1 MVSVG
6 FMPGFKKREI
16 KRQLRKLIP
25 IVSLGDFMAIEE
37 IANAGHLR
45 HLPPS
50 IAAWQAITSRIRHAH
65 TDYDN
70 LLEEG
75 YDAESARHF
84 VLDEMNEILTEWGC
98 SRQISDLDE

>member
-1 MVSVG
+1 
-6 FMPGFKKREI
+6 MPGFKKREI
-16 KRQLRKLIP
+16 KRHLRELVP
-25 IVSLGDFMAIEE
+25 IVSMEDFLAIEE

-50 IAAWQAITSRIRHAH
+50 IAAWQAITTRVRHTH

-70 LLEEG
+70 LLAEG

-84 VLDEMNEILTEWGC
+84 VLDDMNEILLEWGC
-98 SRQISDLDE
+98 QRQISDQD